1 MVLIGI
7 LVWINGLTIDVKTA
21 FQQTVQWLE
30 YVLGFM
36 LICTGVI
43 CNYLGRILDIIKEN
57 SKKEI
62 AEKKRAVKKRAIL
75 AIFNKGFCHEHM
87 DT

>member
-1 MVLIGI
+1 MNKEIHVGSVVGCLMVLIGI

-43 CNYLGRILDIIKEN
+43 CNYLGRILDAVRESRKKVN
-57 SKKEI
+57 SEQDFNLD
-62 AEKKRAVKKRAIL
+62 VK
-75 AIFNKGFCHEHM
+75 
-87 DT
+87 

>member
-1 MVLIGI
+1 MNKKIHVGSVVGCLMVLIGI
-7 LVWINGLTIDVKTA
+7 LVWINGLTMDVKTA

-62 AEKKRAVKKRAIL
+62 AEKKEL
-75 AIFNKGFCHEHM
+75 
-87 DT
+87 

>member
-1 MVLIGI
+1 MNKKIHVGSVVGCLMVLIGI
-7 LVWINGLTIDVKTA
+7 LVWINGLTMDVKTA

-43 CNYLGRILDIIKEN
+43 CNYLGRILDAVRESRTKVN
-57 SKKEI
+57 SEQDFNLD
-62 AEKKRAVKKRAIL
+62 VK
-75 AIFNKGFCHEHM
+75 
-87 DT
+87 

>member
-1 MVLIGI
+1 MNKKIHVGSVVGCLMVLIGVI
-7 LVWINGLTIDVKTA
+7 VWIGGLVADINSA
-21 FQQTVQWLE
+21 IQQTVQWLE
-30 YVLGFM
+30 YSLGFM

-62 AEKKRAVKKRAIL
+62 AEKKEL
-75 AIFNKGFCHEHM
+75 
-87 DT
+87 

>member
-1 MVLIGI
+1 MNKKIHVGSVIGCLMVLIGVI
-7 LVWINGLTIDVKTA
+7 VWIGGLVADINSA
-21 FQQTVQWLE
+21 IQQTVQWLE
-30 YVLGFM
+30 YSLGFM

-62 AEKKRAVKKRAIL
+62 AEKKEL
-75 AIFNKGFCHEHM
+75 
-87 DT
+87 

>member
-1 MVLIGI
+1 MNKKIHVGSIIGCLMVLIGVI
-7 LVWINGLTIDVKTA
+7 VWIGGLFIDVNSA
-21 FQQTVQWLE
+21 IQQTVQWLE

-57 SKKEI
+57 SKKETV
-62 AEKKRAVKKRAIL
+62 EKKDA
-75 AIFNKGFCHEHM
+75 
-87 DT
+87 

>member
-1 MVLIGI
+1 MNKNIHVGSVVGCWMVLIGVI
-7 LVWINGLTIDVKTA
+7 VWIGGLVADINSA
-21 FQQTVQWLE
+21 IQQTVQWLE

-62 AEKKRAVKKRAIL
+62 AEKKEL
-75 AIFNKGFCHEHM
+75 
-87 DT
+87 

>member
-1 MVLIGI
+1 MNKKIYVGSVVGCLMVLIGI
-7 LVWINGLTIDVKTA
+7 LVWINGLTMDVKTA

-43 CNYLGRILDIIKEN
+43 CNYLGRILDAVRESRKKVN
-57 SKKEI
+57 SEQDFNLD
-62 AEKKRAVKKRAIL
+62 VK
-75 AIFNKGFCHEHM
+75 
-87 DT
+87 